1 MTVVQL
7 VDCQQVELAM
17 KLKKEG
23 VAPPVHFQQMD
34 LEGQAALENL
44 SWYLAH
50 GTHSLPAKRRILH
63 NVGRLLLIDDHFA
76 P

>member
-7 VDCQQVELAM
+7 VDFQAVELAM
-17 KLKKEG
+17 KKEA
-23 VAPPVHFQQMD
+23 VATLVYFQRMN

-50 GTHSLPAKRRILH
+50 GTQSLPAKCWFFH
-63 NVGRLLLIDDHFA
+63 TVGCLLLIDGHFA